1 MIRQTNTT
9 KLPDFISNDR
19 SLASF
24 EAIVHQ
30 RDARV
35 AELRRLV
42 KRSKKTL
49 SAASNW
55 HKQYGLHL
63 TLKGWSF
70 AEWLPNATNAWLI
83 GEFSNWKRTKQFQ
96 LSSDGQGNWSGLFPK
111 ESISHGQ
118 QYRLSLDWPGGSGER
133 IPTAATCVSRNT
145 SDITAANVIFNAQ
158 VWQPP
163 KKFAWRSRNPGRSNL
178 PLIYEAHV
186 GMSQETQGIS
196 TFAEFQRTILPRIAK
211 DGYNTIQLMGVMQHP
226 YYASFGYHVTNF
238 FAINDLFGTPEDFKR
253 LVDAAHA
260 LKLRVIIDL
269 VHSHAA
275 PNTVE
280 GLSEMDGTTWLYFHG
295 NERGY
300 HQAWGSRCFDYG
312 KPELLNLLLS
322 NCKFWLE
329 EYHLDG
335 FRFDGVTSMLYQD
348 HGLNR
353 GSWAN
358 GDYFSENVDWDAFAY
373 LSLANEL
380 IKEVTPDAITI
391 AEEVSDIPGITSPV
405 AGSGLGFDYRLA
417 MGVTDYWFKLTDMR
431 DEDWNLGKLWY
442 ELTSKRKEEKS
453 ISYVESHDQA
463 LVGGQSFFFKLA
475 GSAVYKSMSTSAS
488 SLVIDRAM
496 ALHKMARLA
505 TFATASNGYLNFM
518 GNEFGHPEWID
529 FPTAQN
535 NWSFNYARR
544 QWSLADDA
552 SLKYHF
558 LGDFDQAMLN
568 LLLLS
573 PNLHLPA
580 PHLILADETRKLLL
594 FFRNNLLFAFNFHP
608 TQSYKDLEF
617 LCFPGSYR
625 LVLDTD
631 SKRFGGFDRIAPDQR
646 YFSVSKRKGNRIDE
660 FISIYLPCRS
670 ALVLQLE
677 NQRPISA
684 QRILPT

>member
-1 MIRQTNTT
+1 MRQTNTT
-9 KLPDFISNDR
+9 KLPDFISNDS
-19 SLASF
+19 SLKRY
-24 EAIVHQ
+24 EEIVHL

-42 KRSKKTL
+42 KGSKKTL

-55 HKQYGLHL
+55 HKKLGLHR
-63 TLKGWSF
+63 TEKGWTF
-70 AEWLPNATNAWLI
+70 AEWLPNATAAWLI
-83 GEFSNWKRTKQFQ
+83 GEFSNWKRTKKFQ
-96 LSSDGQGNWSGLFPK
+96 LSSDGKGRWSGSFPVD
-111 ESISHGQ
+111 SISHGQ
-118 QYRLSLDWPGGSGER
+118 QYRLSIDWPGGSGER
-133 IPTAATCVSRNT
+133 IPTAATCVTRNT
-145 SDITAANVIFNAQ
+145 ADIAAGNVIFNAQ
-158 VWQPP
+158 VWEPAR
-163 KKFAWRSRNPGRSNL
+163 KYTWRSKRPGRTNL
-178 PLIYEAHV
+178 PLIYETHV
-186 GMSQETQGIS
+186 GMSRETLGIS
-196 TFAEFQRTILPRIAK
+196 TFAEFQKEILPRIAQ
-211 DGYNTIQLMGVMQHP
+211 DGYNTIQLMAVMQHP
-226 YYASFGYHVTNF
+226 YYASFGYHVTNL
-238 FAINDLFGTPEDFKR
+238 FAVNDLFGTPDDFKR
-253 LVDAAHA
+253 LVDASHG
-260 LKLRVIIDL
+260 LGIRVIIDL

-280 GLSEMDGTTWLYFHG
+280 GLSEMDGTSWLYFHG

-300 HQAWGSRCFDYG
+300 HKAWGSRCFDYG
-312 KPELLNLLLS
+312 KTELLNLLLS

-329 EYHLDG
+329 EYRLDG
-335 FRFDGVTSMLYQD
+335 FRFDGVTSMLYMD

-353 GSWAN
+353 GYWEN

-380 IKEVTPDAITI
+380 IKEVNPDAITV
-391 AEEVSDIPGITSPV
+391 AEEVSDIPGITSDV
-405 AGSGLGFDYRLA
+405 TSSGLGFDYRLA

-431 DEDWNLGKLWY
+431 DEDWNMGKLWY

-475 GSAVYKSMSTSAS
+475 GAEVYKNMSATSS

-535 NWSFNYARR
+535 GWSFQYARR
-544 QWSLADDA
+544 QWSLVDDT
-552 SLKYHF
+552 SLKFHF
-558 LGDFDQAMLN
+558 LGDFDKAMLD

-573 PNLHLPA
+573 PNLHLHPC
-580 PHLILADETRKLLL
+580 HLILADETLKLLL
-594 FFRNNLLFAFNFHP
+594 FFRNNMLFAFNFHP
-608 TQSYKDLEF
+608 TNSYKDLSF

-625 LVLDTD
+625 LALDTD
-631 SKRFGGFDRIAPDQR
+631 SSRFGGFDRIRPDQR
-646 YFSVSKRKGNRIDE
+646 FFSASKRKGNRIDE
-660 FISIYLPCRS
+660 FLSIYLPCRS
-670 ALVLQLE
+670 AIVLLLE
-677 NQRPISA
+677 NNKQSSA